1 MSAEER
7 RKILQMVADGKIT
20 VEEAADLMRA
30 LDVPADDEFDEIEI
44 SENEII
50 VNLFN

>member
-20 VEEAADLMRA
+20 VEEAADLMQR
-30 LDVPADDEFDEIEI
+30 LMCPLMMSLMKLRSLITR
-44 SENEII
+44 SS
-50 VNLFN
+50 